1 MTVEDY
7 IAAAPADVQGRL
19 LQLRECIRATAPEA
33 EERVSYGMPYYRYQ
47 GRPLVYFGLWKKHI
61 GLYALSSTV
70 LEAHQRELQ
79 GYVMEKGTIQLPL
92 KEDLPLALVTSL
104 LAAQRQFLDDSAR
117 R

>member
-7 IAAAPADVQGRL
+7 IAAAPSDVQGRL
-19 LQLRECIRATAPEA
+19 RQLRECIRATAPEA
-33 EERVSYGMPYYRYQ
+33 EERTSYGMPYYRYK

-61 GLYALSSTV
+61 GLYALATPV
-70 LEAHQRELQ
+70 LQAHELQ

-92 KEDLPLALVTSL
+92 REELPLALVISL
-104 LAAQRQFLDDSAR
+104 ITAQRQFLDDSVR